1 LTDLPLGSETA
12 VQLPYEEKDGASAP
26 DRAMTPSGAQA
37 SSMFEIKMFAQS
49 CQRGTFVAKVTKS
62 VFCAPGQGEDWLK
75 IFVVN
80 CGELT

>member
-1 LTDLPLGSETA
+1 
-12 VQLPYEEKDGASAP
+12 
-26 DRAMTPSGAQA
+26 MTPSGVQA

-62 VFCAPGQGEDWLK
+62 VFCVPGQGEDWLK

-80 CGELT
+80 CVTEGYLTSKGSVCFGRYSSQQTTS